1 MSDHLHELLQAV
13 RDGSVSVEQAELEL
27 KKAPF
32 EDLGYAK
39 IDLHRALRQGAAEVI
54 YGAGKTP
61 EQIARIA
68 AALREE
74 FPKANK
80 GTVSMALHT
89 NDYGVKFCTRA
100 QEIYDAVTQ
109 QKPRRPHRVKPIR
122 LQCRLTE
129 STAQRVKQALER
141 NGIAS
146 MQTFLE
152 SLVLAWLAQSECF
165 TTWTEKGESAA
176 GGDDTDSAYR
186 KNNLASNSTAKE
198 ADLSSAQNVPLS

>member
-1 MSDHLHELLQAV
+1 MNDTRYTA
-13 RDGSVSVEQAELEL
+13 
-27 KKAPF
+27 
-32 EDLGYAK
+32 
-39 IDLHRALRQGAAEVI
+39 
-54 YGAGKTP
+54 
-61 EQIARIA
+61 IA

-109 QKPRRPHRVKPIR
+109 QKPRIPRRVKPIR

-152 SLVLAWLAQSECF
+152 TLVLAWLAQSE
-165 TTWTEKGESAA
+165 SAA
-176 GGDDTDSAYR
+176 GGDDTDDALKR
-186 KNNLASNSTAKE
+186 KNNHYPHDTTNLK
-198 ADLSSAQNVPLS
+198 

>member
-1 MSDHLHELLQAV
+1 MNDT
-13 RDGSVSVEQAELEL
+13 R
-27 KKAPF
+27 
-32 EDLGYAK
+32 YAS
-39 IDLHRALRQGAAEVI
+39 IV
-54 YGAGKTP
+54 
-61 EQIARIA
+61 

-109 QKPRRPHRVKPIR
+109 QKRRRANRVKPIR

-129 STAQRVKQALER
+129 STAHRVKQALER

-152 SLVLAWLAQSECF
+152 SLVLAWLAQI
-165 TTWTEKGESAA
+165 ESAA
-176 GGDDTDSAYR
+176 GWDESDSAYR
-186 KNNLASNSTAKE
+186 KNNLTSDSTAKE
-198 ADLSSAQNVPLS
+198 AKKSSAE

>member
-1 MSDHLHELLQAV
+1 MNDTRYTA
-13 RDGSVSVEQAELEL
+13 
-27 KKAPF
+27 
-32 EDLGYAK
+32 
-39 IDLHRALRQGAAEVI
+39 
-54 YGAGKTP
+54 
-61 EQIARIA
+61 IA

-109 QKPRRPHRVKPIR
+109 RKPRTPRRVKPIR

-152 SLVLAWLAQSECF
+152 SLVLAWLAQSE
-165 TTWTEKGESAA
+165 SAA
-176 GGDDTDSAYR
+176 GGDDTDDAYR

-198 ADLSSAQNVPLS
+198 ADLSSVQNVPLS

>member
-1 MSDHLHELLQAV
+1 MNDTRYTA
-13 RDGSVSVEQAELEL
+13 
-27 KKAPF
+27 
-32 EDLGYAK
+32 
-39 IDLHRALRQGAAEVI
+39 
-54 YGAGKTP
+54 
-61 EQIARIA
+61 IA

-109 QKPRRPHRVKPIR
+109 RKPRRPHRVKPIR

-152 SLVLAWLAQSECF
+152 TLVLAWLAQSE
-165 TTWTEKGESAA
+165 SAA
-176 GGDDTDSAYR
+176 GGDDTDDANR
-186 KNNLASNSTAKE
+186 KNNLTSNFTAKE
-198 ADLSSAQNVPLS
+198 ADLSSGQ

>member
-1 MSDHLHELLQAV
+1 MNDTRYTA
-13 RDGSVSVEQAELEL
+13 
-27 KKAPF
+27 
-32 EDLGYAK
+32 
-39 IDLHRALRQGAAEVI
+39 
-54 YGAGKTP
+54 
-61 EQIARIA
+61 IA

-176 GGDDTDSAYR
+176 GGDDTDDAYR
-186 KNNLASNSTAKE
+186 KNNLALNSTAKE
-198 ADLSSAQNVPLS
+198 AELSSVQNVPLP

>member
-1 MSDHLHELLQAV
+1 MNDT
-13 RDGSVSVEQAELEL
+13 R
-27 KKAPF
+27 
-32 EDLGYAK
+32 YM
-39 IDLHRALRQGAAEVI
+39 
-54 YGAGKTP
+54 T
-61 EQIARIA
+61 IA

-100 QEIYDAVTQ
+100 QEIYDTVTQ
-109 QKPRRPHRVKPIR
+109 RKPRRPHRVKPIR

-152 SLVLAWLAQSECF
+152 SLVLAWLAQSE
-165 TTWTEKGESAA
+165 SAA
-176 GGDDTDSAYR
+176 GGDDTDDAYR

-198 ADLSSAQNVPLS
+198 ADLSSGQ

>member
-1 MSDHLHELLQAV
+1 MNDTRYTA
-13 RDGSVSVEQAELEL
+13 
-27 KKAPF
+27 
-32 EDLGYAK
+32 
-39 IDLHRALRQGAAEVI
+39 
-54 YGAGKTP
+54 
-61 EQIARIA
+61 IA

-89 NDYGVKFCTRA
+89 NDYGVKYCTRA

-109 QKPRRPHRVKPIR
+109 RKPRTARRVKPIR

-152 SLVLAWLAQSECF
+152 SLVLAWLAQSE
-165 TTWTEKGESAA
+165 SAA
-176 GGDDTDSAYR
+176 GGDDTDDAINR
-186 KNNLASNSTAKE
+186 NNNHPKDNTKE
-198 ADLSSAQNVPLS
+198 ADLSSASV

>member
-1 MSDHLHELLQAV
+1 MNDTRYTA
-13 RDGSVSVEQAELEL
+13 
-27 KKAPF
+27 
-32 EDLGYAK
+32 
-39 IDLHRALRQGAAEVI
+39 
-54 YGAGKTP
+54 
-61 EQIARIA
+61 IA

-109 QKPRRPHRVKPIR
+109 RKPRTPRRVKPIR

-141 NGIAS
+141 KGIAS

-152 SLVLAWLAQSECF
+152 SLVLAWLAQSESS
-165 TTWTEKGESAA
+165 TTWAEKGESAA
-176 GGDDTDSAYR
+176 GGDDTDDALKR
-186 KNNLASNSTAKE
+186 KNNHYPHDTTQE
-198 ADLSSAQNVPLS
+198 GGLSSAQNVPLP

>member
-1 MSDHLHELLQAV
+1 MNGTRYTA
-13 RDGSVSVEQAELEL
+13 
-27 KKAPF
+27 
-32 EDLGYAK
+32 
-39 IDLHRALRQGAAEVI
+39 
-54 YGAGKTP
+54 
-61 EQIARIA
+61 IA

-109 QKPRRPHRVKPIR
+109 QKRHSQKRRKTFRM
-122 LQCRLTE
+122 QCRLAE
-129 STAQRVKQALER
+129 STAERVKQALER

-152 SLVLAWLAQSECF
+152 TLVLAWLAQCECS
-165 TTWTEKGESAA
+165 TTWAQKESAA
-176 GGDDTDSAYR
+176 GGDDTDDAINR
-186 KNNLASNSTAKE
+186 NNNHPKDNTKE
-198 ADLSSAQNVPLS
+198 ADLSSASV

>member
-1 MSDHLHELLQAV
+1 MNDT
-13 RDGSVSVEQAELEL
+13 R
-27 KKAPF
+27 
-32 EDLGYAK
+32 YM
-39 IDLHRALRQGAAEVI
+39 
-54 YGAGKTP
+54 T
-61 EQIARIA
+61 IA

-89 NDYGVKFCTRA
+89 NDYGVKFCARA
-100 QEIYDAVTQ
+100 QEIYDEIVH
-109 QKPRRPHRVKPIR
+109 QKPRRPRRAKPIR

-129 STAQRVKQALER
+129 NTARRVKQALER

-152 SLVLAWLAQSECF
+152 SLVLAWLAQI
-165 TTWTEKGESAA
+165 ESAA
-176 GGDDTDSAYR
+176 GGNDTDSAYR

-198 ADLSSAQNVPLS
+198 ADLSSDPV

>member
-1 MSDHLHELLQAV
+1 MNDTRYTA
-13 RDGSVSVEQAELEL
+13 
-27 KKAPF
+27 
-32 EDLGYAK
+32 
-39 IDLHRALRQGAAEVI
+39 
-54 YGAGKTP
+54 
-61 EQIARIA
+61 IA

-100 QEIYDAVTQ
+100 QEICDTVTQ
-109 QKPRRPHRVKPIR
+109 QKPRRPRRVKPIR

-152 SLVLAWLAQSECF
+152 SLVLAWLAQSE
-165 TTWTEKGESAA
+165 SAA
-176 GGDDTDSAYR
+176 GGDDTDDALKR
-186 KNNLASNSTAKE
+186 KNNHYLYATTNLK
-198 ADLSSAQNVPLS
+198 

>member
-1 MSDHLHELLQAV
+1 MNDTRYTAI
-13 RDGSVSVEQAELEL
+13 VS
-27 KKAPF
+27 
-32 EDLGYAK
+32 
-39 IDLHRALRQGAAEVI
+39 
-54 YGAGKTP
+54 
-61 EQIARIA
+61 
-68 AALREE
+68 ALREE

-109 QKPRRPHRVKPIR
+109 QKRRRANRVKPIR

-141 NGIAS
+141 NGITS

-152 SLVLAWLAQSECF
+152 SLVLAWLAQSE
-165 TTWTEKGESAA
+165 SAA
-176 GGDDTDSAYR
+176 GWDESDSAYR
-186 KNNLASNSTAKE
+186 ENNRDYPTTEEAKK
-198 ADLSSAQNVPLS
+198 SSAE

>member
-1 MSDHLHELLQAV
+1 MNDTRYTAI
-13 RDGSVSVEQAELEL
+13 VS
-27 KKAPF
+27 
-32 EDLGYAK
+32 
-39 IDLHRALRQGAAEVI
+39 
-54 YGAGKTP
+54 
-61 EQIARIA
+61 
-68 AALREE
+68 ALREE

-109 QKPRRPHRVKPIR
+109 QKRRRANRVKPIR

-146 MQTFLE
+146 IQTFLE
-152 SLVLAWLAQSECF
+152 SLVLAWLAQI
-165 TTWTEKGESAA
+165 ESAA
-176 GGDDTDSAYR
+176 GWDESDSAYR
-186 KNNLASNSTAKE
+186 KNNLASDSTAKE
-198 ADLSSAQNVPLS
+198 ADLSSGQ

>member
-1 MSDHLHELLQAV
+1 MNDTRYTSIV
-13 RDGSVSVEQAELEL
+13 
-27 KKAPF
+27 
-32 EDLGYAK
+32 
-39 IDLHRALRQGAAEVI
+39 
-54 YGAGKTP
+54 
-61 EQIARIA
+61 

-89 NDYGVKFCTRA
+89 NDYGVKFCARA

-109 QKPRRPHRVKPIR
+109 KKPRTPRRVKPIR

-152 SLVLAWLAQSECF
+152 SLVLAWLAQSECS
-165 TTWTEKGESAA
+165 TTWAEKGKSAA
-176 GGDDTDSAYR
+176 GGDDTDDALCR
-186 KNNLASNSTAKE
+186 NNNQYPHDTTQE
-198 ADLSSAQNVPLS
+198 GGLSSVRNVPLP

>member
-1 MSDHLHELLQAV
+1 MNDTRYTA
-13 RDGSVSVEQAELEL
+13 
-27 KKAPF
+27 
-32 EDLGYAK
+32 
-39 IDLHRALRQGAAEVI
+39 
-54 YGAGKTP
+54 
-61 EQIARIA
+61 IA

-80 GTVSMALHT
+80 GAVSMALHTNHT

-152 SLVLAWLAQSECF
+152 SLVLAWLAQSE
-165 TTWTEKGESAA
+165 SAA

-186 KNNLASNSTAKE
+186 KNNLASNFTAKE
-198 ADLSSAQNVPLS
+198 AELSSVQNVPLP

>member
-1 MSDHLHELLQAV
+1 MNDTRYSA
-13 RDGSVSVEQAELEL
+13 
-27 KKAPF
+27 
-32 EDLGYAK
+32 
-39 IDLHRALRQGAAEVI
+39 
-54 YGAGKTP
+54 
-61 EQIARIA
+61 IA

-109 QKPRRPHRVKPIR
+109 QKRHSQKRRKTFRM
-122 LQCRLTE
+122 QCRLAE
-129 STAQRVKQALER
+129 STAERVKQALER

-152 SLVLAWLAQSECF
+152 TLVLAWLAQSECS
-165 TTWTEKGESAA
+165 TTWVEKESAA

-186 KNNLASNSTAKE
+186 KNNLTSDSTAKE
-198 ADLSSAQNVPLS
+198 AELSSAE

>member
-1 MSDHLHELLQAV
+1 MNDTRYTA
-13 RDGSVSVEQAELEL
+13 
-27 KKAPF
+27 
-32 EDLGYAK
+32 
-39 IDLHRALRQGAAEVI
+39 
-54 YGAGKTP
+54 
-61 EQIARIA
+61 IA

-80 GTVSMALHT
+80 GAVSMALHT

-109 QKPRRPHRVKPIR
+109 QKPRRPRRAKPIR

-152 SLVLAWLAQSECF
+152 SLVLAWLAQSE
-165 TTWTEKGESAA
+165 SAA
-176 GGDDTDSAYR
+176 GGDDTDSASKR
-186 KNNLASNSTAKE
+186 KNNHYPHDTTQE
-198 ADLSSAQNVPLS
+198 GGLSSVQNVPLP

>member
-1 MSDHLHELLQAV
+1 MNDTRYTA
-13 RDGSVSVEQAELEL
+13 
-27 KKAPF
+27 
-32 EDLGYAK
+32 
-39 IDLHRALRQGAAEVI
+39 
-54 YGAGKTP
+54 
-61 EQIARIA
+61 IA

-109 QKPRRPHRVKPIR
+109 QKPRRPRRAKPIR

-152 SLVLAWLAQSECF
+152 SLVLAWLAQSE
-165 TTWTEKGESAA
+165 SAA
-176 GGDDTDSAYR
+176 GGDDTDDANR

-198 ADLSSAQNVPLS
+198 ADLSSACQRHY

>member
-1 MSDHLHELLQAV
+1 MNDTRYTA
-13 RDGSVSVEQAELEL
+13 
-27 KKAPF
+27 
-32 EDLGYAK
+32 
-39 IDLHRALRQGAAEVI
+39 
-54 YGAGKTP
+54 
-61 EQIARIA
+61 IA

-109 QKPRRPHRVKPIR
+109 QKPRRPRRAKPIR

-152 SLVLAWLAQSECF
+152 SLVLAWLAQSE
-165 TTWTEKGESAA
+165 SAA
-176 GGDDTDSAYR
+176 GGDDTDDAINR
-186 KNNLASNSTAKE
+186 NNNRDYPTTE
-198 ADLSSAQNVPLS
+198 GGEMSSGE

>member
-1 MSDHLHELLQAV
+1 MNDTRYTA
-13 RDGSVSVEQAELEL
+13 
-27 KKAPF
+27 
-32 EDLGYAK
+32 
-39 IDLHRALRQGAAEVI
+39 
-54 YGAGKTP
+54 
-61 EQIARIA
+61 IA

-89 NDYGVKFCTRA
+89 NDYGVKFCARA
-100 QEIYDAVTQ
+100 QEIYDTVTQ
-109 QKPRRPHRVKPIR
+109 QKPRRPRRVKPIR

-152 SLVLAWLAQSECF
+152 TLVLAWLAQSECS
-165 TTWTEKGESAA
+165 TTWAQKESAA
-176 GGDDTDSAYR
+176 GGDDTDDAINR
-186 KNNLASNSTAKE
+186 NNNHPKDNTKE
-198 ADLSSAQNVPLS
+198 ADLSSASV